1 MPEVSQQDLT
11 LTVGDAYSRVFALFS
26 DARVKQWRG
35 EWHEYFV
42 YEVGEAVELEPGEA
56 FVAVARTM
64 QAKPGSAG
72 AEEFW
77 SPLTPKDLTDYEV
90 TLVCGTLFTLTEGHG
105 LVVTPKLGKIE
116 VEVEPAQMEEAP
128 TSERYYVQ
136 LVNGEGKPSTP
147 VSGTMIF
154 KQP

>member
-1 MPEVSQQDLT
+1 MPEASKQDLT
-11 LTVGDAYSRVFALFS
+11 LIMGDAYSRVFALFS

-35 EWHEYFV
+35 EWHEYFM
-42 YEVGEAVELEPGEA
+42 YEPGEAVELEPGEA
-56 FVAVARTM
+56 FVALLKSMV
-64 QAKPGSAG
+64 AKPGAEGS
-72 AEEFW
+72 EEFW

-105 LVVTPKLGKIE
+105 LTVTPKLGKIE
-116 VEVEPAQMEEAP
+116 VEVEPAQIAAAP

-136 LVNGEGKPSTP
+136 IVNGEGKPSTP